1 MLHKV
6 MVVNDNEL
14 LLMIA
19 KKVIAISDFAQETI
33 TATDG
38 LQALAYFDALLEKEG
53 HRTLGE
59 PEFMFLDLHM
69 PGMDGWEF
77 LEIFTEKYQAFFPN
91 LKIAILSASVDMT
104 DMLMLVKYPIVVD
117 FINTAIDENVL
128 SNIQTK
134 FFNGITVNALELSN
148 LK

>member
-1 MLHKV
+1 MLQKV

-19 KKVIAISDFAQETI
+19 KKVIAISHFAQETI

-38 LQALAYFDALLEKEG
+38 LQALAYFDNLLEQKG
-53 HRTLGE
+53 HSAMDE

-77 LEIFTEKYQAFFPN
+77 LEIFTEKYQTYFPK

-117 FINTAIDENVL
+117 FINTAIDETVL
-128 SNIQTK
+128 NNIQTK
-134 FFNGITVNALELSN
+134 FFSGVPANA
-148 LK
+148 

>member
-1 MLHKV
+1 MLQKV

-19 KKVIAISDFAQETI
+19 KKVIDISHFAQETI

-38 LQALAYFDALLEKEG
+38 LQALAYFDALLEHEG

-69 PGMDGWEF
+69 PSMDGWEF
-77 LEIFTEKYQAFFPN
+77 LEIFTEKYQRFFPN

-117 FINTAIDENVL
+117 FINTAIDETVL
-128 SNIQTK
+128 NNIKNK
-134 FFNGITVNALELSN
+134 FFSTVAANS
-148 LK
+148 

>member
-1 MLHKV
+1 

-19 KKVIAISDFAQETI
+19 KKVIAISHFAQETV

-38 LQALAYFDALLEKEG
+38 IQALAYFDALLEQEG
-53 HRTLGE
+53 HKPKDE

-77 LEIFTEKYQAFFPN
+77 LEIFTQKYQSYFPN

-117 FINTAIDENVL
+117 FINTAIDETVL
-128 SNIQTK
+128 QNIQNK
-134 FFNGITVNALELSN
+134 FFSTVASNA
-148 LK
+148 

>member
-1 MLHKV
+1 MLQKV

-19 KKVIAISDFAQETI
+19 KKVIAISHFAQETV

-38 LQALAYFDALLEKEG
+38 LQALAYFDALLEQEG
-53 HRTLGE
+53 HKPMDE

-77 LEIFTEKYQAFFPN
+77 LEIFTQKYQSYFPN

-117 FINTAIDENVL
+117 FINTAIDETVL
-128 SNIQTK
+128 QNIQNK
-134 FFNGITVNALELSN
+134 FFSTVSTNA
-148 LK
+148 

>member
-1 MLHKV
+1 

-19 KKVIAISDFAQETI
+19 KKVIAISQFAQETV

-38 LQALAYFDALLEKEG
+38 LQALAYFDNLLEQNG
-53 HRTLGE
+53 HQAMDA

-69 PGMDGWEF
+69 PSMDGWEF
-77 LEIFTEKYQAFFPN
+77 LEIFTQKYQSYFPD

-117 FINTAIDENVL
+117 FINTAIDETVL
-128 SNIQTK
+128 NNIQTK
-134 FFNGITVNALELSN
+134 FFGMVPVNA
-148 LK
+148 

>member
-1 MLHKV
+1 MLQKV

-19 KKVIAISDFAQETI
+19 KKVIAISHFAQETV

-38 LQALAYFDALLEKEG
+38 IQALDYFDSLLEQKG
-53 HRTLGE
+53 YQAMDV

-77 LEIFTEKYQAFFPN
+77 LEIFTEKYQSYFPN

-117 FINTAIDENVL
+117 FINTAIDETVL
-128 SNIQTK
+128 NNIQTK
-134 FFNGITVNALELSN
+134 FFSGVPATA
-148 LK
+148 

>member
-1 MLHKV
+1 MLQKV

-38 LQALAYFDALLEKEG
+38 LQALAYFDTLLEQKG
-53 HRTLGE
+53 HQPMNE

-69 PGMDGWEF
+69 PSMDGWEF
-77 LEIFTEKYQAFFPN
+77 LEIFTEKYQTYFPN

-117 FINTAIDENVL
+117 FINTAIDETVL
-128 SNIQTK
+128 NNIKNK
-134 FFNGITVNALELSN
+134 FFNAVVANA
-148 LK
+148 

>member
-1 MLHKV
+1 

-19 KKVIAISDFAQETI
+19 KKVIAISHFAQETV

-38 LQALAYFDALLEKEG
+38 IQALAYFDALLEQEG
-53 HRTLGE
+53 HKPMDE

-77 LEIFTEKYQAFFPN
+77 LEIFTQKYQSYFPN

-117 FINTAIDENVL
+117 FINTAIDETVL
-128 SNIQTK
+128 QNIQNK
-134 FFNGITVNALELSN
+134 FFSTVSTNA
-148 LK
+148 

>member
-1 MLHKV
+1 MLQKV

-19 KKVIAISDFAQETI
+19 KKVIAISHFAEETV

-38 LQALAYFDALLEKEG
+38 LQALAYFDDLLEQGG
-53 HRTLGE
+53 HQTMDA

-69 PGMDGWEF
+69 PSMDGWEF
-77 LEIFTEKYQAFFPN
+77 LEIFTDKYQSYFPN

-117 FINTAIDENVL
+117 FINTAIDESVL
-128 SNIQTK
+128 QNIQAK
-134 FFNGITVNALELSN
+134 FFSGIPVNA
-148 LK
+148 

>member
-1 MLHKV
+1 MLQKV

-19 KKVIAISDFAQETI
+19 KKVIAISQFAQETV
-33 TATDG
+33 TDTDG
-38 LQALAYFDALLEKEG
+38 LQALAYFDNLLEQNG
-53 HRTLGE
+53 HQAMDA

-69 PGMDGWEF
+69 PSMDGWEF
-77 LEIFTEKYQAFFPN
+77 LEIFTQKYQSYFPN

-117 FINTAIDENVL
+117 FINTAIDETVL
-128 SNIQTK
+128 NNIQTK
-134 FFNGITVNALELSN
+134 FFGMVPVNA
-148 LK
+148 

>member
-1 MLHKV
+1 
-6 MVVNDNEL
+6 
-14 LLMIA
+14 
-19 KKVIAISDFAQETI
+19 I

-38 LQALAYFDALLEKEG
+38 LQALAYFDALLEQKG
-53 HRTLGE
+53 HKAMDE

-77 LEIFTEKYQAFFPN
+77 LEIFTEKYQTYFPN

-117 FINTAIDENVL
+117 FINTAIDETVL
-128 SNIQTK
+128 NNIQTK
-134 FFNGITVNALELSN
+134 FFSGVPV
-148 LK
+148 

>member
-1 MLHKV
+1 MLQKV

-19 KKVIAISDFAQETI
+19 KKMISINKFALETV

-38 LQALAYFDALLEKEG
+38 LQALAYFDHLLEQDG
-53 HRTLGE
+53 RNIHQE

-104 DMLMLVKYPIVVD
+104 DMLMLVKYSIVVD
-117 FINTAIDENVL
+117 FINTAIDEVVL
-128 SNIQTK
+128 ENIEKKYFST
-134 FFNGITVNALELSN
+134 ELQNS
-148 LK
+148 

>member
-1 MLHKV
+1 

-19 KKVIAISDFAQETI
+19 KKVIAISQFAQETV

-38 LQALAYFDALLEKEG
+38 LQALAYFDNLLEQNG
-53 HRTLGE
+53 HQAMDA

-69 PGMDGWEF
+69 PSMDGWEF
-77 LEIFTEKYQAFFPN
+77 LEIFTQKYQSYFPD

-104 DMLMLVKYPIVVD
+104 DMLMLVKYPIVAD
-117 FINTAIDENVL
+117 FINTAIDETVL
-128 SNIQTK
+128 NNIQTK
-134 FFNGITVNALELSN
+134 FFGMVPVNA
-148 LK
+148 

>member
-1 MLHKV
+1 MLQKV
-6 MVVNDNEL
+6 LVVNDNEL

-38 LQALAYFDALLEKEG
+38 LQALAYFDALLEQEG
-53 HRTLGE
+53 HRALGE

-77 LEIFTEKYQAFFPN
+77 LEIFTEKYQRFFPN

-117 FINTAIDENVL
+117 FINTAIDETVL
-128 SNIQTK
+128 NNIKTK
-134 FFNGITVNALELSN
+134 FFNGIAVNA
-148 LK
+148 